1 MMNNMKQ
8 SLINN
13 LKQSVAKSLGKV
25 ASKTG
30 DAATEGVCIGFVYEP
45 QIPEA
50 LLMNKVLKNKK

>member
-1 MMNNMKQ
+1 MKQ